1 MAFFDKQLT
10 KSKFVVENVHY
21 GDTNGI
27 PQKLKKV
34 VLGGAGGH
42 AQFWSLVK
50 IAKKYCFQIY
60 A

>member
-1 MAFFDKQLT
+1 MNNFK
-10 KSKFVVENVHY
+10 KSKFVVVNVHY
-21 GDTNGI
+21 SDTNGI
-27 PQKLKKV
+27 LQKNLKKV

-60 A
+60 AL